1 LPVEMVDAADVSHA
15 VLYLVS
21 DAGRFVTGSTFTV
34 DAGLTTV
41 N

>member
-1 LPVEMVDAADVSHA
+1 

-21 DAGRFVTGSTFTV
+21 EAGRFVTGSTFTV